1 MCFVWKPIL
10 RLMDFYQS
18 NARQTDC
25 KALMIRVESQTL
37 VPHSGSE
44 VSAGVAQQVEQ
55 LTCNQ

>member
-1 MCFVWKPIL
+1 
-10 RLMDFYQS
+10 MDFYQS